1 MKAEQEGITMKKLI
15 ILLTALMMCLPA
27 LAEALPEAQPTEPL
41 TLSSFVFALPQD
53 VQAAAA
59 DPDAATASL
68 VHGNGSTRVVAMALS
83 RVPDEEADHAAGLA
97 RLMELFAPGAQD
109 LTPLTLTPGFHGLM
123 AVTPYALE
131 GAGTERVDQV
141 TVMVLWQTALR
152 GELLILSGYDMMG
165 DTAKART
172 MIDMLLHACTVNDAP
187 VLPAAQALPAS
198 TPEEELPL
206 PGEAPAEDGTAP
218 AQ

>member
-1 MKAEQEGITMKKLI
+1 MKKLI

-41 TLSSFVFALPQD
+41 ALSAFVFSLPQD
-53 VQAAAA
+53 VQAVSA

-68 VHGNGSTRVVAMALS
+68 VHGNGSTRVVAMALT
-83 RVPDEEADHAAGLA
+83 RVPDEEADHAAELA

-109 LTPLTLTPGFHGLM
+109 FTPLTLTPGFHGLM

-165 DTAKART
+165 DAAKART

-187 VLPAAQALPAS
+187 VLPAARALPAS

-206 PGEAPAEDGTAP
+206 PGEAPAEDETAP

>member
-1 MKAEQEGITMKKLI
+1 MKKLI

-41 TLSSFVFALPQD
+41 TLSSFEFALPQD
-53 VQAAAA
+53 VQAAA

-83 RVPDEEADHAAGLA
+83 RVPDEEADHAAELA

-109 LTPLTLTPGFHGLM
+109 LAPLTLTPGFHGLM